1 MIHNLWKEGKI
12 VDEDEKYERALTG
25 THIWKD
31 QSSFTIK
38 KKTFIIQQKRDILN
52 QCIQLWNDR
61 CSRIYSDQAEEFLVS
76 D

>member
-12 VDEDEKYERALTG
+12 VDEDEKYDKVLTG
-25 THIWKD
+25 TFIWKD
-31 QSSFTIK
+31 QSSLTIK
-38 KKTFIIQQKRDILN
+38 EKTFIIQQKRDILN

-61 CSRIYSDQAEEFLVS
+61 CFL